1 VIYSPIDFY
10 PIIQSCWKK
19 IRPRRIIMIDSD
31 LWPSFLAV
39 AVQHQSPVFLAN
51 ARLSPRS
58 ARRYQRARWL
68 ARSLFWDRLSRLF
81 AQDKLDAER
90 WQRAG
95 VAANRITVTG
105 SMKYDTEDTREPEP
119 RFLHWLKQNG
129 ADTSRP
135 ILLGGSLH
143 PGEEELLLSCLQA
156 LQDHRIFLVLVPRHA
171 ERTRE
176 IERLLQKQNI
186 SYTLRSEP
194 HFEPGTSVLVVD
206 STGELRDWYSVAT
219 IVVIGKSFCGVGGQN
234 PVEPILA
241 RKPVITGPHM
251 ENFQFLVDE
260 LVKANGILQLN
271 GNEALTD
278 SIARLLR
285 SPSER
290 DRLAAN
296 ASKSLE
302 QHRGAIQRTAKAI
315 LQS

>member
-1 VIYSPIDFY
+1 
-10 PIIQSCWKK
+10 
-19 IRPRRIIMIDSD
+19 
-31 LWPSFLAV
+31 
-39 AVQHQSPVFLAN
+39 VQHQSPVFLAN

-68 ARSLFWDRLSRLF
+68 ARPLFWDRISRLF
-81 AQDKLDAER
+81 AQDKLDSER
-90 WQRAG
+90 WQQAG
-95 VAANRITVTG
+95 VSANRITVTG
-105 SMKYDTEDTREPEP
+105 SMKYDTEDAREPEP

-143 PGEEELLLSCLQA
+143 PGEEELLLSCLQT

-194 HFEPGTSVLVVD
+194 RFEPGTSVLVVD
-206 STGELRDWYSVAT
+206 STGELRDWYSVAR

-241 RKPVITGPHM
+241 RKPVIAGPHM

-260 LVKANGILQLN
+260 LRKENGIVQLDN
-271 GNEALTD
+271 NESITD
-278 SIARLLR
+278 AVARLLKD
-285 SPSER
+285 SNER
-290 DRLAAN
+290 DQIIAN
-296 ASKSLE
+296 ASKALD
-302 QHRGAIQRTAKAI
+302 QHRGAIRRTAKAI
-315 LQS
+315 LEW